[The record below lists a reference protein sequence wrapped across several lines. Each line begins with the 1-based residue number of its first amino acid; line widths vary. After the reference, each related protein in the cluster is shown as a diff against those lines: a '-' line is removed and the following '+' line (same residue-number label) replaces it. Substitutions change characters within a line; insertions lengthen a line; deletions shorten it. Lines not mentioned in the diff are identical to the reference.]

1 MGTVGPS
8 LVHSCTSEL
17 TRQGIWLPY
26 SQSMG
31 DHSSVKR
38 VRVTPGVNR
47 PLAQLNPGFRYL
59 HWPGFISRT
68 HPFGL
73 AAYCVSYWRRG
84 STSSLLVNSRDP
96 LVIATCEPCSSQRTQ
111 APLLANLCG

>member
-73 AAYCVSYWRRG
+73 ATYCVFSKQSGPPCYCNLRTLFFTKNAG
-84 STSSLLVNSRDP
+84 TTSS
-96 LVIATCEPCSSQRTQ
+96 
-111 APLLANLCG
+111 

>member
-31 DHSSVKR
+31 DHSSVQR

-73 AAYCVSYWRRG
+73 AAYCVSYLSRYSPSEARADLTPAVLPLARR
-84 STSSLLVNSRDP
+84 SSFSKRPSYDRLVPVN
-96 LVIATCEPCSSQRTQ
+96 
-111 APLLANLCG
+111 